1 MVTPM
6 SFEFAN
12 TPEEVDSI
20 TEKAIER
27 ADAIVEAVIASSPR
41 TTATTLLPLD
51 EIGTVLGD
59 SFGRGAFMAFVHP
72 DSEVRQASRQAEE
85 RLQKWVVDLVFRDDL
100 YEAVKEYSETE
111 EAKALTGE
119 RARLLEFTMRDLR
132 KAGHELDQAAREEAK
147 RIAGRLVELSV
158 GFEKNVADWDD
169 YLTVSA
175 DDLDGLPDDYIARLQ
190 PGEHEGT
197 YKVTMAYPEVTPF
210 LQNARRRDLRQQL
223 AYKFNTRAV
232 EANTPLLEEAVELR
246 RRTAALF
253 GLPSW
258 AHYAMDEQMAKE
270 PARVS
275 AFYDKLTP
283 PLTEKGRRELDVMA
297 KLLEQDTGDST
308 VQPWDWRYYDT
319 QIRRR
324 DFGVDPNEVAAYFPL
339 EQVLDGM
346 LETHRGSVRCGV
358 PLARGSAGVGPR
370 RDGAS
375 HRRPRHRRRD
385 RNSLHG
391 PVSSRGH
398 LQPRRRLPI
407 WWGGGVEPDGSYRQ
421 PVSAIVA
428 NLTKPTSE
436 RPSLLQHL
444 EVVTLF
450 HEFGHILHQTLTR
463 AEMVRFS
470 GSSTEGDFVEAP
482 SQIMEHWCWRPEVLQ
497 RFARHHETGEPIPA
511 DLVDRLVA
519 ARNLDVGLLMLRQIS
534 LGVFDL
540 GIHGPWEELDLD
552 AITRQANA
560 VTLLPFHE
568 GTFSPASFGHMMA
581 GYDAGYYGYLW
592 SEVYGDD
599 MFSRFDQEGVTSNQ
613 VGMAYRRAVL
623 EPGGSRDG
631 ADMLRDFLGREPD
644 NRAFLK
650 KLGI

>member
-1 MVTPM
+1 M
-6 SFEFAN
+6 
-12 TPEEVDSI
+12 
-20 TEKAIER
+20 
-27 ADAIVEAVIASSPR
+27 
-41 TTATTLLPLD
+41 
-51 EIGTVLGD
+51 
-59 SFGRGAFMAFVHP
+59 
-72 DSEVRQASRQAEE
+72 
-85 RLQKWVVDLVFRDDL
+85 DLVFRDDL
-100 YEAVKEYSETE
+100 YRAVKEYSETE

-158 GFEKNVADWDD
+158 AFEKNVADWDD

-346 LETHRGSVRCGV
+346 LELTGEVFGV
-358 PLARGSAGVGPR
+358 EYRLLEDQPVWDPDVTTRAIVDRATGEEIAIVFMDLFPREGTYSHAAAFPLVGGR
-370 RDGAS
+370 
-375 HRRPRHRRRD
+375 
-385 RNSLHG
+385 
-391 PVSSRGH
+391 
-398 LQPRRRLPI
+398 
-407 WWGGGVEPDGSYRQ
+407 VEPDGSYRR

-482 SQIMEHWCWRPEVLQ
+482 SQIMEHWCWRPEVLA

-519 ARNLDVGLLMLRQIS
+519 ARNLDVGLLTLRQIS

-552 AITRQANA
+552 AITRKANA

-613 VGMAYRRAVL
+613 VGMAYRHAVL
-623 EPGGSRDG
+623 EPGGGRDG